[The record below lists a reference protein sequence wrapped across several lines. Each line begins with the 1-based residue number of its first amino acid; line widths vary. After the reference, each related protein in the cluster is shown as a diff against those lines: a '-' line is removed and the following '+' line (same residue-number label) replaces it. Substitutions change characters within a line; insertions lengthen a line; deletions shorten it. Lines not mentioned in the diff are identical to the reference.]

1 MKVLRLLL
9 LAAPGGRASWLPPW
23 RHGRLLL
30 GSSPSADARLPNAL
44 PFHCVVE
51 VSREAPEVALVHD
64 LAHRGDVRDARG
76 RPAPPEGLR
85 VRAGERFTVG
95 DLAIA
100 VVEDVTSIIDGPA
113 LDTPSC
119 LVCSTSHPGDARGRS
134 IEDIFICTGCLGV
147 VEMDPWACPGY
158 ELVARLGGGASS
170 SVFVAVHREHDRA
183 VAIKVFR

>member
-23 RHGRLLL
+23 REGRLIL
-30 GSSPSADARLPNAL
+30 GSSPTADARINDAL

-51 VSREAPEVALVHD
+51 VSHEAPDVALVHD

-100 VVEDVTSIIDGPA
+100 VVED
-113 LDTPSC
+113 DTPV
-119 LVCSTSHPGDARGRS
+119 LEGP
-134 IEDIFICTGCLGV
+134 
-147 VEMDPWACPGY
+147 
-158 ELVARLGGGASS
+158 
-170 SVFVAVHREHDRA
+170 
-183 VAIKVFR
+183 